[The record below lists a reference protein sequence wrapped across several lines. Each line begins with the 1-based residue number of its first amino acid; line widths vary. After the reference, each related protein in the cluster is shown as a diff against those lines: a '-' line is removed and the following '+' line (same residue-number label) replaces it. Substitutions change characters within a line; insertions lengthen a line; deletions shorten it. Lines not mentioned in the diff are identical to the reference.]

1 MSTPSESQ
9 QPIPFRPS
17 AASVGKL
24 LVALIERKSGVV
36 PLTGWGERDPFYLGN
51 AISTICEE
59 FGEAIDRA
67 VNDSALSAYSSKE
80 LVKEKWRIAEYTLRS
95 LEAEPETLHTVNTL
109 RILAVERFK
118 EERRQRQEQSDD
130 TE

>member
-1 MSTPSESQ
+1 MWCLSL
-9 QPIPFRPS
+9 
-17 AASVGKL
+17 VGGN
-24 LVALIERKSGVV
+24 A
-36 PLTGWGERDPFYLGN
+36 THYYLGN

-95 LEAEPETLHTVNTL
+95 LEAEPETLHVVNTL

>member
-36 PLTGWGERDPFYLGN
+36 PPTGWGESDLYYLGD
-51 AISTICEE
+51 AISAICEE
-59 FGEAIDRA
+59 FGDAIDRA
-67 VNDSALSAYSSKE
+67 AT
-80 LVKEKWRIAEYTLRS
+80 IAHCRHTLRKS
-95 LEAEPETLHTVNTL
+95 RLM
-109 RILAVERFK
+109 K
-118 EERRQRQEQSDD
+118 SGG
-130 TE
+130 

>member
-36 PLTGWGERDPFYLGN
+36 PPTGWGESDLYYLGD
-51 AISTICEE
+51 AISAICEE
-59 FGEAIDRA
+59 FGDAIDRA
-67 VNDSALSAYSSKE
+67 VNDSALSAYPSKE
-80 LVKEKWRIAEYTLRS
+80 PVNEEWRIAEYALRS
-95 LEAEPETLHTVNTL
+95 LEAEPETLHVVNTL

-130 TE
+130 AE